1 MDYKTIKNDNYNI
14 HIIKNKK
21 YHNIIFTIYFAQN
34 IDKVKFAYQNLLV
47 NILTTA
53 CNKYNTRSKIIKKTQ
68 DLYSVSPYAVTFR
81 SGNLLITKFAISIL
95 DSKYLDKDI
104 IKDNILLLKEIIL
117 NPLLEN
123 GKFSDKYF
131 NLSLNDEIT
140 KTERMKEHIMSYV
153 NYQAIK
159 LSSDKEE
166 NYLISKYFDIDEL
179 KKLTNEGLY
188 QEYQE
193 MLKNSKIDI
202 FLAGNITN
210 ADNLI
215 YYDDFDRKIKIE
227 KEIRNRE
234 QSKISV
240 ILKSYH
246 ITDFE
251 RKYVS
256 VIYNDILGGSASSF
270 LYMMIRE
277 KNSFAYSMYSY
288 YNKPDNIIT
297 INGGFNKENYNKVIE
312 IINDIITKIS
322 MGKFSSKLIDAAKKN
337 FFNDLINYDESN
349 MSLVNF
355 CYGMEIFNSPN
366 VKERKEMMKKVT
378 KDDVIA
384 YAKKIKIAAIYYLE
398 GDL

>member
-215 YYDDFDRKIKIE
+215 Y
-227 KEIRNRE
+227 
-234 QSKISV
+234 
-240 ILKSYH
+240 
-246 ITDFE
+246 
-251 RKYVS
+251 
-256 VIYNDILGGSASSF
+256 
-270 LYMMIRE
+270 
-277 KNSFAYSMYSY
+277 
-288 YNKPDNIIT
+288 
-297 INGGFNKENYNKVIE
+297 
-312 IINDIITKIS
+312 
-322 MGKFSSKLIDAAKKN
+322 KKR
-337 FFNDLINYDESN
+337 
-349 MSLVNF
+349 
-355 CYGMEIFNSPN
+355 IF
-366 VKERKEMMKKVT
+366 
-378 KDDVIA
+378 I
-384 YAKKIKIAAIYYLE
+384 
-398 GDL
+398 